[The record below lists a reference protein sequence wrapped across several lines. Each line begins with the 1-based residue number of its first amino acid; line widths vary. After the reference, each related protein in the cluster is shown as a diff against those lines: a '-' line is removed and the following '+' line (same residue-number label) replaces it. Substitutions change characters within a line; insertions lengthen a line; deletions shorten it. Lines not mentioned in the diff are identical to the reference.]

1 MKFRG
6 FLVGG
11 VIALALVLTGCGGGS
26 SGGGATGGSSSGTTE
41 ITIGT
46 DTGSDLKFVPNTA
59 QAPANAQVKLTFQNK
74 STQPHNLTF
83 QQGITAKTGD
93 SVAPGASDTITFTT
107 PAAGTYPWACT
118 IHPGMTGTLTVK

>member
-26 SGGGATGGSSSGTTE
+26 GATGGASGGGTT
-41 ITIGT
+41 IMIGT
-46 DTGSDLKFVPNTA
+46 DTGAELKFVPNTA
-59 QAPANAQVKLTFQNK
+59 DAPANTAVKLTFQNK
-74 STQPHNLTF
+74 SSQPHNLTF
-83 QQGITAKTGD
+83 QQGISAKTGD
-93 SVAPGASDTITFTT
+93 SVAPGTNETISFTT